1 MTLRTTYLQIR
12 WRSLV
17 VATLAGLM
25 LLALIVALVTLYVR
39 ERDQSHA
46 FNAETLANGELMAT
60 RSALE
65 SALYKRLSLPI
76 ALEAFVKANPGFT
89 ARDFENFAHS
99 LKESVPGVMSLQLA
113 PDAVVTYLTDVE
125 RNRAAIGH
133 DLIADPA
140 RRPAVLRS
148 IEERKFIVAGPL
160 TLKQGGLA
168 IIARLPIFLEGFE
181 SRTGFDEF
189 WGFATILIDVDALFA
204 DAGLGGIDPRV
215 DLAIRGVDALG
226 TDGALI
232 VGEAGVFDTASTFAE
247 VVLPNGSWQ
256 LAAVPNEKAFVRDTS
271 WFFLGAILGGVLLVG
286 LISVLVYR
294 QGSRE
299 LLNAKEQAEAA
310 SKLKSDFI
318 AVMSH
323 EMRTPLNGILG
334 AVDLLRS
341 TELTEEQSTYADTA
355 STAGEHLLRQINDVL
370 DVSRAE
376 TGSLRLESTPIDV
389 EEIVGNAIQVTGSAA
404 TSRNLKLVSTLTAPD
419 HALTGDSHRIRQV
432 LVNLI
437 GNAVKFTDAGRITVQ
452 ATPRR
457 QEHGL
462 TEMEFSV
469 IDSGIGIPEDQ
480 QGRVF
485 DDFVTLETGYA
496 RNADGS
502 GLGLAI
508 SRRIVQAM
516 GGEIG
521 VESTPGVGSR
531 FWFRLPLRWDDTAAR
546 TAEDAV
552 PAAHGAVPLRD
563 GPVAPLDI
571 LLVEDNETN
580 RMVARELL
588 TRAGHAITEARD
600 GLEGVEMAQG
610 RAYDV
615 ILMDVSMPRMDG
627 IKATEAIR
635 AGHGP
640 NCRTPIVGLTA
651 HAMPGECARFRKAG
665 MSACLSKPIR
675 VQQLY
680 EAVAQNA
687 PGAEAGSEAQKC
699 TAVDGRVLDELGDVL
714 SPLAFRTTLDKV
726 CAEIEAAVPALIA
739 LDRAGDVEALGKAA
753 HKLAGS
759 AALVGAVALRGT
771 LGEIEEAAKL
781 RGAGLDDAAGER
793 LGRVAEAT
801 VAALTRKA
809 ASLDAAA

>member
-1 MTLRTTYLQIR
+1 MTQRSSYLQIR

-25 LLALIVALVTLYVR
+25 LLASIIALVTLYVR

-76 ALEAFVKANPGFT
+76 ALEAFVKSNPGFT
-89 ARDFENFAHS
+89 ARDFENFANS

-113 PDAVVTYLTDVE
+113 PDAVVTYLTDIE

-140 RRPAVLRS
+140 RRPAVLRA

-160 TLKQGGLA
+160 TLKQGGRA
-168 IIARLPIFLEGFE
+168 IIARLPIFVEGFE

-189 WGFATILIDVDALFA
+189 WGFATILIDVDTIFA
-204 DAGLGGIDPRV
+204 DAGLEKIDPRV
-215 DLAIRGVDALG
+215 DLAIRGVDGLG
-226 TDGALI
+226 AEGAAI
-232 VGEAGVFDTASTFAE
+232 IGEPDVFETAVTFAD

-256 LAAVPNEKAFVRDTS
+256 LAATPNEKAFVRDTS
-271 WFFLGAILGGVLLVG
+271 WFFLGALLGGSFFVVL
-286 LISVLVYR
+286 IWVLVYR

-341 TELTEEQSTYADTA
+341 TELTEEQSTYAHTA
-355 STAGEHLLRQINDVL
+355 STAGEHLVRQINDVL

-376 TGSLRLESTPIDV
+376 TGSLRLESNSIDV
-389 EEIVGNAIQVTGSAA
+389 EEIVSSAILVTGSAA
-404 TSRNLKLVSTLTAPD
+404 EAKTLKLVSSVTAPE
-419 HALTGDSHRIRQV
+419 HALVGDSHRIRQV
-432 LVNLI
+432 LINLI
-437 GNAVKFTDAGRITVQ
+437 GNAVKFTDAGRITLQ
-452 ATPRR
+452 ATPR
-457 QEHGL
+457 QDGDGV

-469 IDSGIGIPEDQ
+469 IDSGIGISEDQ

-496 RNADGS
+496 RNADGA

-531 FWFRLPLRWDDTAAR
+531 FWFRLPLQWDDAAAVA
-546 TAEDAV
+546 AEDAA
-552 PAAHGAVPLRD
+552 PAGGAKPRQD

-588 TRAGHAITEARD
+588 TRAGHTVAEARD
-600 GLEGVEMAQG
+600 GLEGVEMAQAG
-610 RAYDV
+610 AYDV

-627 IKATEAIR
+627 IKATEQIR
-635 AGHGP
+635 AGMGP
-640 NCRTPIVGLTA
+640 NCQTPIVGLTA

-687 PGAEAGSEAQKC
+687 QGGRDAPKC

-714 SPLAFRTTLDKV
+714 SPGSFRTTLEKV
-726 CAEIEAAVPALIA
+726 CAEIEATVPALIA
-739 LDRAGDVEALGKAA
+739 LDRGGDVDALGKAA

-759 AALVGAVALRGT
+759 AALIGAVALRGA

-781 RGAGLDDAAGER
+781 RGDGLADGAEER
-793 LGRVAEAT
+793 LRRIAEAT
-801 VAALTRKA
+801 VAVLSDRA
-809 ASLDAAA
+809 ASLEAAA